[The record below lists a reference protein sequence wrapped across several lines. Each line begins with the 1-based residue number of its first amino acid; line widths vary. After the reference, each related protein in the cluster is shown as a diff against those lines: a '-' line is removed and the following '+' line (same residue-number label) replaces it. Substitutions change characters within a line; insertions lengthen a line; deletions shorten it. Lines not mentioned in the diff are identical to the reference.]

1 MKNEEYIGNQG
12 ETEVLGA
19 DEQKVSDLLGG
30 LKRVDA
36 PKNFEFRLKSRIAN
50 TRPEDMRPR
59 RLIPVLGYA
68 APLVLVLLV
77 GTYLVVT
84 GVYTVD
90 TNSVADVEQPQPV
103 ADINETVLPN
113 PAPFTEK
120 EEPVPNNELQAASL
134 DQITVADTERTAEAR
149 KAPKKTSRSS
159 DQPGGSF
166 DTGLGSPKVI
176 LPKSMDANVI
186 SAARVSIR
194 EILSTIGINAEF
206 GGEAIEVKSV
216 VANNM
221 AARSGIEA
229 GDVLETINGQRVTGV
244 TMFASPFSVTS
255 VGVRRDGKSIQ
266 INLR

>member
-19 DEQKVSDLLGG
+19 NEQKVSDLLGG

-50 TRPEDMRPR
+50 TTPEDMRPR

-103 ADINETVLPN
+103 ANITETVLPN
-113 PAPFTEK
+113 PAPFAEK
-120 EEPVPNNELQAASL
+120 EKPVPDNELQAASR
-134 DQITVADTERTAEAR
+134 DQIMVADTERTAEAP

-166 DTGLGSPKVI
+166 DTGLASPKVI
-176 LPKSMDANVI
+176 LPKSLNPNA
-186 SAARVSIR
+186 SARVSIR
-194 EILSTIGINAEF
+194 EILSTIGIQAAFDGDSIKIN
-206 GGEAIEVKSV
+206 SV
-216 VANNM
+216 VENNM
-221 AARSGIEA
+221 AGRSGVEA
-229 GDVLETINGQRVTGV
+229 GDVLESINGRPVTGT
-244 TMFASPFSVTS
+244 TMFDSPFTVTS
-255 VGVRRDGKSIQ
+255 IGVRREGKSMQ
-266 INLR
+266 ISLR